1 MQKENYKAVRI
12 KTETYKKIKLLA
24 VELDIPI
31 TKLTERMFEMFTEKQ
46 KYSAHADALS
56 IPGLNAG
63 DFHAL
68 R

>member
-31 TKLTERMFEMFTEKQ
+31 MQLIERMFEMFTEKQ
-46 KYSAHADALS
+46 K
-56 IPGLNAG
+56 
-63 DFHAL
+63 
-68 R
+68 

>member
-31 TKLTERMFEMFTEKQ
+31 TQLIERMFETFIDKN
-46 KYSAHADALS
+46 K
-56 IPGLNAG
+56 
-63 DFHAL
+63 
-68 R
+68 

>member
-1 MQKENYKAVRI
+1 MQKEKYKAVRI

-31 TKLTERMFEMFTEKQ
+31 TQLIELMFTEFTAK
-46 KYSAHADALS
+46 
-56 IPGLNAG
+56 
-63 DFHAL
+63 

>member
-31 TKLTERMFEMFTEKQ
+31 TKLIERMSEMFTEKQ
-46 KYSAHADALS
+46 K
-56 IPGLNAG
+56 
-63 DFHAL
+63 
-68 R
+68 

>member
-31 TKLTERMFEMFTEKQ
+31 TQLIERMFKMFTEKQ
-46 KYSAHADALS
+46 K
-56 IPGLNAG
+56 
-63 DFHAL
+63 
-68 R
+68 

>member
-24 VELDIPI
+24 
-31 TKLTERMFEMFTEKQ
+31 
-46 KYSAHADALS
+46 DALF
-56 IPGLNAG
+56 IPALNDGVFRAI
-63 DFHAL
+63 